1 MHEQIEKDPP
11 LDKAVHAIEYV
22 IRHRGAPHLR
32 PASCRLTMLEREGMD
47 VMFVL
52 LLFAM
57 TITYLIFQF
66 LRCVTSST
74 FKPQKSNHRLKE
86 KIQ

>member
-32 PASCRLTMLEREGMD
+32 PASCRLTMVEREGMD

-52 LLFAM
+52 LLFVMA
-57 TITYLIFQF
+57 ITYFIFRF
-66 LRCVTSST
+66 LCFVLSSA
-74 FKPQKSNHRLKE
+74 FKPQRSNRLKQ
-86 KIQ
+86 KIK